1 MAAPQPTPWNL
12 HRSFWPALAALV
24 GVIVLF
30 EVTELDLW
38 VQDHFFEFATGK
50 WWVDQRAPV
59 PRAFFYNGPKYL
71 IILLAVTLLTLL
83 LGRTRWRERWGLE
96 RKRLGA
102 VMLAL
107 ALVPIVIGQLKATT
121 NVFCPYEI
129 TRYGGDVAY
138 IKAWEPHP
146 AELQPE
152 RCGRCYPAGHAS
164 GGFALF
170 ALAGLVG
177 GSRRVQ
183 RWGIGLGLGAGWWMG
198 GYQMLKGAHYLSHT
212 LVTML
217 FAWIAFLLIQRLF
230 GFYEVTKAESRR
242 A

>member
-1 MAAPQPTPWNL
+1 MAAPQSPSWNL
-12 HRSFWPALAALV
+12 QRSLWPALVALAA
-24 GVIVLF
+24 VIVLF
-30 EVTELDLW
+30 EVTNLDLW
-38 VQDHFFEFATGK
+38 VQDHFFDFATGT
-50 WWVDQRAPV
+50 WWVDRQAPG
-59 PRAFFYNGPKYL
+59 PRAIFYNGPKYL
-71 IILLAVTLLTLL
+71 IILLAITLLTLL
-83 LGRTRWRERWGLE
+83 VGPARWRERHGLE

-102 VMLAL
+102 TLLTL
-107 ALVPIVIGQLKATT
+107 ALVPVAVGQLKATT

-170 ALAGLVG
+170 ALAGLFAT
-177 GSRRVQ
+177 RRTQ
-183 RWGIGLGLGAGWWMG
+183 RRGIGIGFCVGWAMG

-212 LVTML
+212 VVTML
-217 FAWIAFLLIQRLF
+217 LAWVGFLLIQRLVRVRDPVAF
-230 GFYEVTKAESRR
+230 AVGSEG
-242 A
+242 